1 MPITVI
7 SGTTPANTGQL
18 ATTASVTLTSASLAN
33 LSLIP
38 SGSFIL
44 NGYNIVTTG
53 PTASANTP
61 TTIFVSTG
69 SNFQNT
75 LANIRDAINVT
86 ASAANSATDYADLQ
100 GVTSITGSNTI
111 TFRAGAVGQYVY
123 PNVLQSEN
131 YVVSG
136 STTTYFSG
144 ASMYGPAGSGI
155 VTSGGP
161 WTTILATADALITVS
176 GSVLGEATFL
186 LPRGETYI
194 AYVEGA
200 TAGSS
205 VAGEIIQAITVVNPQ
220 GTVVAS

>member
-1 MPITVI
+1 MSITVI

-18 ATTASVTLTSASLAN
+18 ATTASVTLSSASLAP
-33 LSLIP
+33 LTLGI

-44 NGYNIVTTG
+44 NGYTIRTTG
-53 PTASANTP
+53 STAPANTS

-75 LANIRDAINVT
+75 LANIRDAVNVT
-86 ASAANSATDYADLQ
+86 ASAANSATAYADLQ

-144 ASMYGPAGSGI
+144 ASMYGPAGSGK

-161 WTTILATADALITVS
+161 WSTVTSTANALVTLS
-176 GSVLGEATFL
+176 GSVLGEATFNL
-186 LPRGETYI
+186 TTGT
-194 AYVEGA
+194 
-200 TAGSS
+200 TFSTGS
-205 VAGEIIQAITVVNPQ
+205 GLIEAITVINPQ
-220 GTVVAS
+220 GTVVAN

>member
-111 TFRAGAVGQYVY
+111 TFRYGAVGQYVY
-123 PNVLQSEN
+123 PNVIQAEN
-131 YVVSG
+131 YIVSG

-144 ASMYGPAGSGI
+144 ASMFGPAGSGKI
-155 VTSGGP
+155 TGSF
-161 WTTILATADALITVS
+161 TTVLATADAQVVLS
-176 GSVLGEATFL
+176 GSVLGEAAFT
-186 LPRGETYI
+186 LPTGTTY
-194 AYVEGA
+194 
-200 TAGSS
+200 TPSGS
-205 VAGEIIQAITVVNPQ
+205 VLIEAITVVNPQ

>member
-1 MPITVI
+1 MSITVI

-18 ATTASVTLTSASLAN
+18 ATTASVTLSSASLAN

-75 LANIRDAINVT
+75 LANIRDAVNVT
-86 ASAANSATDYADLQ
+86 ASAANSATVYSGLQ
-100 GVTSITGSNTI
+100 GVTAATGSNTL
-111 TFRAGAVGQYVY
+111 TFFAGTVGQYVY
-123 PNVLQSEN
+123 PNVLQANN
-131 YVVSG
+131 YVISG

-144 ASMYGPAGSGI
+144 ASMYGPAGSGK

-161 WTTILATADALITVS
+161 WSQILATADAQVILS
-176 GSVLGEATFL
+176 GSVLGTAAFTIS
-186 LPRGETYI
+186 RGTTY
-194 AYVEGA
+194 
-200 TAGSS
+200 TPSGS
-205 VAGEIIQAITVVNPQ
+205 GLIEAITVNNPQ

>member
-86 ASAANSATDYADLQ
+86 ASAANSATAYADLQ

-144 ASMYGPAGSGI
+144 ASMFGPAGSGKI
-155 VTSGGP
+155 TGSF
-161 WTTILATADALITVS
+161 TTVLATADAQVVLS
-176 GSVLGEATFL
+176 GSVLGEAAFTL
-186 LPRGETYI
+186 STGTTY
-194 AYVEGA
+194 
-200 TAGSS
+200 TPSGS
-205 VAGEIIQAITVVNPQ
+205 GLIEAITVVNPQ

>member
-1 MPITVI
+1 MPIQVI

-18 ATTASVTLTSASLAN
+18 ATTASVTLSSASLAN
-33 LSLIP
+33 LALIP

-53 PTASANTP
+53 PTASANTD

-75 LANIRDAINVT
+75 LANIRDAINAT
-86 ASAANSATDYADLQ
+86 ASAANSATAFSALQ

-123 PNVLQSEN
+123 PNVLQANN

-144 ASMYGPAGSGI
+144 ASMYGPAGSG
-155 VTSGGP
+155 
-161 WTTILATADALITVS
+161 TITGSWSTIIATADADITVS
-176 GSVLGEATFL
+176 GSTLGSAGFTLVRGATFT
-186 LPRGETYI
+186 PTS
-194 AYVEGA
+194 
-200 TAGSS
+200 GSIIEAIS
-205 VAGEIIQAITVVNPQ
+205 VNNPQ

>member
-18 ATTASVTLTSASLAN
+18 ATTASVTLSSASLAP
-33 LSLIP
+33 LTLGI

-44 NGYNIVTTG
+44 NGYTIRTTG
-53 PTASANTP
+53 STKPANTS

-75 LANIRDAINVT
+75 LAAIRDAVNVT
-86 ASAANSATDYADLQ
+86 ASAANSATDFADLQ

-123 PNVLQSEN
+123 PNVLQAEN
-131 YVVSG
+131 YLISG
-136 STTTYFSG
+136 STTTFFSG
-144 ASMYGPAGSGI
+144 ATMTGPAGSGI
-155 VTSGGP
+155 VTGSFSSI
-161 WTTILATADALITVS
+161 TATADADLTISGSSIGVS
-176 GSVLGEATFL
+176 GFV
-186 LPRGETYI
+186 LPRGTTF
-194 AYVEGA
+194 
-200 TAGSS
+200 TAVTAST
-205 VAGEIIQAITVVNPQ
+205 IQAITVVNPQ

>member
-75 LANIRDAINVT
+75 LANIRDAINAT
-86 ASAANSATDYADLQ
+86 ASAANSATAYADLQ

-144 ASMYGPAGSGI
+144 ASMYGPAGSGKI
-155 VTSGGP
+155 TGSF
-161 WTTILATADALITVS
+161 TTVLATADAQIVLS
-176 GSVLGEATFL
+176 GSVLGEAAFT
-186 LPRGETYI
+186 LPTGTTY
-194 AYVEGA
+194 
-200 TAGSS
+200 TPSGS
-205 VAGEIIQAITVVNPQ
+205 VLIEAITVVNPQ

>member
-1 MPITVI
+1 MSITVI
-7 SGTTPANTGQL
+7 AGTTPANTGQL

-53 PTASANTP
+53 TTASANTP

-75 LANIRDAINVT
+75 LAAIRDAVNFT
-86 ASAANSATDYADLQ
+86 ASIANSATAYADLQ

-111 TFRAGAVGQYVY
+111 TFRYGAVGQYVY
-123 PNVLQSEN
+123 PNVIQAEN
-131 YVVSG
+131 YVISG

-144 ASMYGPAGSGI
+144 ASMFGPAGSGKI
-155 VTSGGP
+155 TSGGP
-161 WTTILATADALITVS
+161 WTTILATADAQVIVS
-176 GSVLGEATFL
+176 GSVLGEAAFT
-186 LPRGETYI
+186 LPRGTTY
-194 AYVEGA
+194 
-200 TAGSS
+200 TPSGS
-205 VAGEIIQAITVVNPQ
+205 GLITAITVVNPQ

>member
-144 ASMYGPAGSGI
+144 ASMYGPAGSGKI
-155 VTSGGP
+155 TGSF
-161 WTTILATADALITVS
+161 TTVLATADAQIVLS
-176 GSVLGEATFL
+176 GSVLGEAAFT
-186 LPRGETYI
+186 LPTGTTY
-194 AYVEGA
+194 
-200 TAGSS
+200 TPSGS
-205 VAGEIIQAITVVNPQ
+205 VLIEAITVVNPQ

>member
-1 MPITVI
+1 MPIQVI

-75 LANIRDAINVT
+75 LANIRDAVNAT
-86 ASAANSATDYADLQ
+86 ASAANSATAYADLQ

-131 YVVSG
+131 YIVSG

-144 ASMYGPAGSGI
+144 ASMFGPAGSGK
-155 VTSGGP
+155 VTGSFSQL
-161 WTTILATADALITVS
+161 LATADAQVVIS
-176 GSVLGEATFL
+176 GSVLGEAAFTL
-186 LPRGETYI
+186 STGTTY
-194 AYVEGA
+194 
-200 TAGSS
+200 TPSGSGLIEA
-205 VAGEIIQAITVVNPQ
+205 VTVVNPQ

>member
-18 ATTASVTLTSASLAN
+18 ATTASVTLTSASLAD
-33 LSLIP
+33 LALIP

-144 ASMYGPAGSGI
+144 ASMYGPAGSGKI
-155 VTSGGP
+155 TGSF
-161 WTTILATADALITVS
+161 TTVLATADAQVVLS
-176 GSVLGEATFL
+176 GSVLGEAAFT
-186 LPRGETYI
+186 LPTGTTY
-194 AYVEGA
+194 
-200 TAGSS
+200 TPSGS
-205 VAGEIIQAITVVNPQ
+205 VLIEAITVVNPQ

>member
-75 LANIRDAINVT
+75 LANIRDAINAT
-86 ASAANSATDYADLQ
+86 ASAANSATAYADLQ

-144 ASMYGPAGSGI
+144 ASMFGPAGSGKI
-155 VTSGGP
+155 TGSF
-161 WTTILATADALITVS
+161 TQILATADAQVVIS
-176 GSVLGEATFL
+176 GSVLGEAAFT
-186 LPRGETYI
+186 LPTGTTY
-194 AYVEGA
+194 
-200 TAGSS
+200 TPSGS
-205 VAGEIIQAITVVNPQ
+205 GLIEAITVVNPQ

>member
-1 MPITVI
+1 MPIQVI

-86 ASAANSATDYADLQ
+86 ASAANSATAYADLQ

-131 YVVSG
+131 YIVSG

-144 ASMYGPAGSGI
+144 ASMYGPAGSGK
-155 VTSGGP
+155 VTGSF
-161 WTTILATADALITVS
+161 TQLLATADAQVVIS
-176 GSVLGEATFL
+176 GSVLGEAAFTL
-186 LPRGETYI
+186 STGTTY
-194 AYVEGA
+194 
-200 TAGSS
+200 TPSGSGLIEA
-205 VAGEIIQAITVVNPQ
+205 VTVVNPQ

>member
-86 ASAANSATDYADLQ
+86 ASAANSATAYADLQ

-144 ASMYGPAGSGI
+144 ASMFGPAGSGKI
-155 VTSGGP
+155 TGSF
-161 WTTILATADALITVS
+161 TTVLATADAQVVLS
-176 GSVLGEATFL
+176 GSVLGEAAFTL
-186 LPRGETYI
+186 STGTTY
-194 AYVEGA
+194 
-200 TAGSS
+200 TPSGS
-205 VAGEIIQAITVVNPQ
+205 VLIEAITVVNPQ